1 MVKFNDLK
9 PGHTFYFLIKGAELK
24 LEEGKVV
31 NVSQP
36 YFPTQTP
43 IGQVP
48 NYSNRI
54 LDVTVK
60 SGEVTKTYTVSEN
73 SFVSETP
80 DGTIISADKEGITRE
95 VEAIQNNVKEALEKV
110 EQHKL
115 YLKCCDEILA
125 SLNPAIAER
134 KEQDK
139 RIANLEQGFG
149 DMRTILQDISQ
160 TLKNLQK

>member
-1 MVKFNDLK
+1 MATDVDKIYCMDHSNNDALA
-9 PGHTFYFLIKGAELK
+9 YLA
-24 LEEGKVV
+24 
-31 NVSQP
+31 
-36 YFPTQTP
+36 
-43 IGQVP
+43 GQ
-48 NYSNRI
+48 NR
-54 LDVTVK
+54 
-60 SGEVTKTYTVSEN
+60 N
-73 SFVSETP
+73 SDP
-80 DGTIISADKEGITRE
+80 DGTIISADKEGIIRE

-115 YLKCCDEILA
+115 YLKCCDGILA